1 MSKRPFP
8 GVPHEGV
15 KNCVVAYAGAA
26 RQYLWPVALPAEATI
41 GEAIEAARRQA
52 PDEEIPWDAAPV
64 GIFGEP
70 RSRADRPADGDRIEL
85 YRPLRADPRARRRMK
100 TMK

>member
-1 MSKRPFP
+1 VTGRADKYK
-8 GVPHEGV
+8 H
-15 KNCVVAYAGAA
+15 CVVSYADPA
-26 RQYLWPVALPAEATI
+26 RQYLWTVVLPPEATI

-52 PDEEIPWDAAPV
+52 PNAEIPWESAPV

-85 YRPLRADPRARRRMK
+85 YRPLREDPKARRRAQSTRRPQGRK
-100 TMK
+100 